1 MDTTEAVEVLEV
13 LAALDAAGCPAW
25 IAGGWGVDALVGRQT
40 RPHRDLDV
48 LVEASRLDATLAL
61 LGARGYVVETDWL
74 PVRVEL
80 HRPGGGRIDVHPA
93 VFAADGSARQ
103 AGLDGTWFDYPADCF
118 VHGVIGGV
126 RVRCLSREQQVTFH
140 TGYEPRDVDRHDL
153 ERLAQLPSDPPS

>member
-1 MDTTEAVEVLEV
+1 VDTTDAREVLE
-13 LAALDAAGCPAW
+13 LLEALDAAGCPVW

-48 LVEASRLDATLAL
+48 LVAADRLDATLAVL
-61 LGARGYVVETDWL
+61 VARGYAVETDWL

-80 HRPGGGRIDVHPA
+80 HRPGAGRIDVHPA

-103 AGLDGTWFDYPADCF
+103 AGLDDTWFDYPADCF
-118 VHGVIGGV
+118 VHGLIGGV

-153 ERLAQLPSDPPS
+153 ALLAQPDGDLT

>member
-1 MDTTEAVEVLEV
+1 MDTTEAEEVLAV

-48 LVEASRLDATLAL
+48 LVEAARLDAALAVL
-61 LGARGYVVETDWL
+61 VARGYVVETDWL
-74 PVRVEL
+74 PVRIEL
-80 HRPGGGRIDVHPA
+80 HRTGHGRVDVHPA

-103 AGLDGTWFDYPADCF
+103 AGLDDTWFDYPADCF

-126 RVRCLSREQQVTFH
+126 RVRCLSRERQLSAH
-140 TGYEPRDVDRHDL
+140 EGYEPRDVDHHDL
-153 ERLAQLPSDPPS
+153 ALLAQPDGDPPR

>member
-1 MDTTEAVEVLEV
+1 METTAATEVLAL
-13 LAALDAAGCPAW
+13 LAALDAEGCPAW
-25 IAGGWGVDALVGRQT
+25 IGGGWGVDALAGRQT

-48 LVEASRLDATLAL
+48 LVEAHRLDAVLEL
-61 LGARGYVVETDWL
+61 LTHRGYAVETDWL

-80 HRPGGGRIDVHPA
+80 HRPGHGRIDVHPA

-103 AGLDGTWFDYPADCF
+103 SGLDGAWFDYPAGCF
-118 VHGVIGGV
+118 VHGVIDGV

-153 ERLAQLPSDPPS
+153 ALLARLAGEDLT